1 MNLTRYS
8 GWLLV
13 GTGLLHCLVGLL
25 AGADVLASMH
35 QQGWWDSAQPTNG
48 EFAPFAMLWFQAC
61 GFFWIVLGLLMQH
74 SLRVTA
80 LALPAWLG
88 WSLLGGGTLIAFL
101 LPASGAWLLL
111 PQGWLIH
118 HAARSSKGQGL

>member
-1 MNLTRYS
+1 MSRYS

-13 GTGLLHCLVGLL
+13 ATGLIHCLIGLL
-25 AGADVLASMH
+25 AGGDVLAQMH
-35 QQGWWDSAQPTNG
+35 NQGWWDSAQPTNG
-48 EFAPFAMLWFQAC
+48 DFAPFAMLWFQCC

-74 SLRVTA
+74 CLRVTG
-80 LALPAWLG
+80 LPLPAWLG
-88 WSLLGGGTLIAFL
+88 WSLLGSGALIAFL

-118 HAARSSKGQGL
+118 RAAKRCSPEAG